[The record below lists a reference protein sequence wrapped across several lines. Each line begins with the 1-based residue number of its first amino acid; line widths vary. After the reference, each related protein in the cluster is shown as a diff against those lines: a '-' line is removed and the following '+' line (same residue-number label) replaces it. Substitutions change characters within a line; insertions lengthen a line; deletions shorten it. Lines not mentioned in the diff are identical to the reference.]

1 MGKVVREGK
10 VVPAERVRTLLE
22 ADSILAEARDQA
34 AAILDA
40 AEEEREA
47 QRERLHDSLRREA
60 RAEVAAMLIEAR
72 SRRAKI
78 LEDAGE
84 DIIALALE
92 VARSIVRREVEVDS
106 TWLTDVCDEALSR
119 LVSASA
125 VILRINSADRGIFES
140 WRKNL
145 GTRLAEGVSLR
156 IISDEEI
163 ERGGCIVES
172 DVGRIDA
179 RLDTQLLMV
188 ERALKDL
195 DG

>member
-1 MGKVVREGK
+1 MREGK